1 VRFDAN
7 RLQIKSETFCLCPHP
22 NHGNKQNQSLW
33 KVRLSRSFSEMRTGC
48 WEPDERG
55 ERGEQGE
62 HAKNATFTTYP
73 QESKS
78 LVNKVNVARGILI
91 SRARRMPN

>member
-1 VRFDAN
+1 MQPSSIALYTRREV
-7 RLQIKSETFCLCPHP
+7 H
-22 NHGNKQNQSLW
+22 
-33 KVRLSRSFSEMRTGC
+33 C
-48 WEPDERG
+48 WEPD

-73 QESKS
+73 QESKG

>member
-1 VRFDAN
+1 MLTSKISV
-7 RLQIKSETFCLCPHP
+7 SEGSFEP
-22 NHGNKQNQSLW
+22 
-33 KVRLSRSFSEMRTGC
+33 VFSEMRTGC

-62 HAKNATFTTYP
+62 QGEHAKNATFTTYP
-73 QESKS
+73 QESKGP
-78 LVNKVNVARGILI
+78 VNKVNVARGILI